1 LDSIEAI
8 EGAAHLLDV
17 SFRIISNIKDFL
29 DSPTQYILVGIIQKY
44 EIISNKLLVPT
55 ILTLAVSMSVFL
67 TVSTIDQIY
76 AAKYPYKAQ
85 LSGETEKPP
94 VKSTATGEASFTA
107 PANGTMKY
115 RVNITGISNAT
126 GAHIH
131 SGGSDG
137 EIVADLINTPQSKDK
152 DTAYGMIFRG
162 NITNDLLKGSLKGK
176 TLDDLTALMDSGKA
190 YVNVHTSAHQTGE
203 IGGPLSNQDKP
214 KASGANSTNS
224 TVGFST
230 LTE

>member
-1 LDSIEAI
+1 
-8 EGAAHLLDV
+8 V
-17 SFRIISNIKDFL
+17 SDDQN
-29 DSPTQYILVGIIQKY
+29 Y
-44 EIISNKLLVPT
+44 EMISNKLVVPT
-55 ILTLAVSMSVFL
+55 ILTLAVSLSIFL
-67 TVSTIDQIY
+67 TVSTVDQIY
-76 AAKYPYKAQ
+76 AAKYPYRAQ

-94 VKSTATGEASFTA
+94 VKTSATGEASFTI
-107 PANGTMKY
+107 PANGTIKY
-115 RVNITGISNAT
+115 RVNVTGLSNAT

-152 DTAYGMIFRG
+152 DTSYGMIFRG
-162 NITNDLLKGSLKGK
+162 NITNELLKGPLKGK

-190 YVNVHTSAHQTGE
+190 YVNVHTTAHQKGE
-203 IGGPLSNQDKP
+203 IGGPIANQDKP
-214 KASGANSTNS
+214 KASSSTNS

>member
-1 LDSIEAI
+1 M
-8 EGAAHLLDV
+8 
-17 SFRIISNIKDFL
+17 
-29 DSPTQYILVGIIQKY
+29 
-44 EIISNKLLVPT
+44 ISNKLLVPT
-55 ILTLAVSMSVFL
+55 ILTLAVSLSIYL
-67 TVSTIDQIY
+67 TVSTVDQIY
-76 AAKYPYKAQ
+76 AAKYPYRAQ
-85 LSGETEKPP
+85 LSGATEKPP
-94 VKSTATGEASFTA
+94 VQSSATGEASFTA
-107 PANGTMKY
+107 PANGTIKY
-115 RVNITGISNAT
+115 RVNVTGISNAT

-162 NITNDLLKGSLKGK
+162 NITNELLKGSLKGK

-190 YVNVHTSAHQTGE
+190 YVNVHTTAHQKGE
-203 IGGPLSNQDKP
+203 IGGPIANQDQP
-214 KASGANSTNS
+214 KGSGAKSTNS